1 MIVHAR
7 SMKAH
12 FIELRTYITSQS
24 APNKYAFFDH
34 SAEDDGVVHRSVR
47 TTLGRHKRLATC
59 AGMRNAIVRTRPW
72 CTLAVMLAAATA
84 VAQAPVRPS
93 ADATAPGATRL
104 GLPSIAWEA
113 PVDCPKSAAVVDEM
127 RRLLGSSAGPPTGA
141 EWSARAVV
149 EHDDGWHVTI
159 ETLVNGRAR
168 RRTLQAETCVGL
180 VDATAWI
187 LALMIDP
194 EVTRAPAPPA
204 PSASASPPDPPRAEV
219 TPPPPRDDANPAKSA
234 SSVAERPAMNE
245 PISPQ
250 RPATPSFW
258 LGPVVAVDTGIT
270 PQGGFGLGGALGV
283 DWSGVRV
290 GLSIVDGIGSRT
302 AEVADPAGAFGSF
315 HLVAGELA
323 ACPTFVAGRARLSP
337 CASFAVAQIQG
348 SAYGVSRTIPNSTIW
363 MGAGAGFAIGFQM
376 GLHLRAVAGADAL
389 VSLSR
394 PRFYVQNVQGD
405 VFRTTFVTGRA
416 WIGPEV
422 LF

>member
-1 MIVHAR
+1 MT
-7 SMKAH
+7 K
-12 FIELRTYITSQS
+12 
-24 APNKYAFFDH
+24 
-34 SAEDDGVVHRSVR
+34 
-47 TTLGRHKRLATC
+47 
-59 AGMRNAIVRTRPW
+59 AIVRTRPW
-72 CTLAVMLAAATA
+72 CTLAVMLAVAPAG
-84 VAQAPVRPS
+84 AQAPAKPA
-93 ADATAPGATRL
+93 ADAPAPSATRL

-113 PVDCPKSAAVVDEM
+113 PGNCPKAAAVLDEM
-127 RRLLGSSAGPPTGA
+127 RRLLGSSAGPLTGA

-159 ETLVNGRAR
+159 ETLVNGHAR

-204 PSASASPPDPPRAEV
+204 PAASAAPPDPAHADA
-219 TPPPPRDDANPAKSA
+219 TPPPPRGDAEPAKSA
-234 SSVAERPAMNE
+234 SSVAEKPAVNE
-245 PISPQ
+245 PLSPR
-250 RPATPSFW
+250 RPATPSLW
-258 LGPVVAVDTGIT
+258 LGPVAAVDAGIA
-270 PQGGFGLGGALGV
+270 PHLGFGLGGALGV

-302 AEVADPAGAFGSF
+302 ADVADPAGAFGSF

-337 CASFAVAQIQG
+337 CATFAMAQIQG
-348 SAYGVSRTIPNSTIW
+348 SAYGVSRTRPNSTTW
-363 MGAGAGFAIGFQM
+363 LGAGTGFAVAFQM
-376 GLHLRAVAGADAL
+376 GPHLRAAAGVDAL

-394 PRFYVQNVQGD
+394 PRFYILNVQGD

-422 LF
+422 VF